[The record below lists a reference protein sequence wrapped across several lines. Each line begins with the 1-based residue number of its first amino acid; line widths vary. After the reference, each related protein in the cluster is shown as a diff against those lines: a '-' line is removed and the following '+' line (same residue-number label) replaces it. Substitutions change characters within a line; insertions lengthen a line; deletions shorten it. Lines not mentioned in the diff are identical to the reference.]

1 RSKKALMWEAHLHA
15 AEKGPMPSSSGTL
28 FCQDASPAP
37 DLPRLEEAEHESAF
51 EEYELL
57 GFPLSSP
64 FRLLLGTPP
73 TGIFSADLKAHCGR
87 VVLVNAYLVS
97 IKDTRTVKG
106 DRMQFGT
113 FIDQR
118 GDYIDTVHFPPVVAR
133 YPFRGPGVYHLLGRV
148 TEELG
153 FYSLEVQRMELWPR
167 IPDPRFA
174 DASHHL
180 SQPETHPP
188 TLSAES
194 PTDELYETTARI
206 S

>member
-1 RSKKALMWEAHLHA
+1 
-15 AEKGPMPSSSGTL
+15 
-28 FCQDASPAP
+28 
-37 DLPRLEEAEHESAF
+37 
-51 EEYELL
+51 
-57 GFPLSSP
+57 
-64 FRLLLGTPP
+64 
-73 TGIFSADLKAHCGR
+73 
-87 VVLVNAYLVS
+87 
-97 IKDTRTVKG
+97 
-106 DRMQFGT
+106 
-113 FIDQR
+113 
-118 GDYIDTVHFPPVVAR
+118 
-133 YPFRGPGVYHLLGRV
+133 LGRV